1 MATNWYTNY
10 PRNQGPQRRI
20 NDRETNGTTFSL
32 RARLTGAAQNNS
44 VDNTVIAL
52 AQIDN
57 NTGGWVVGG
66 GSTTFTCQQA
76 GEYRLTG
83 SVTTNPDGVTVAWGN
98 IVGLDIDINAVAAVV
113 DWHTSL
119 STSNFAHASGI
130 QTLAVGDVVTMSC
143 KNTSGANSGVT
154 AAELHIELIS
164 E

>member
-1 MATNWYTNY
+1 MATTWYTGY
-10 PRNQGPQRRI
+10 PRNVGPQRLV
-20 NDRETNGTTFSL
+20 NDRETTGTTFSL
-32 RARLTGAAQNNS
+32 RARLTGGAQANN

-57 NTGGWVVGG
+57 NTGGWLIGG

-83 SVTTNPDGVTVAWGN
+83 SVTTGPDGVTVAWGN
-98 IVGLDIDINAVAAVV
+98 IVGLDIDINAAAEVV

-130 QTLAVGDVVTMSC
+130 RTLAVGDVVTMSC
-143 KNTSGANSGVT
+143 KNTSGANSGVSS
-154 AAELHIELIS
+154 AELHIELIQ